1 MDDNDS
7 HRVRIPGNDSPF
19 DLHQSSCTTGTT
31 GASLS
36 RCPSLL
42 EPATAH
48 HASVVKA
55 AMEEASQQ
63 PDAHRLAVLPSR
75 ANSSVSV
82 IEVKDL
88 TTSDQQLVLSRA
100 TETKG
105 QDNERLLTKIR
116 ERQDRYRHHMCLPFK
131 LDTSLANMRHA
142 STRQLDIS
150 AAMLRLIELG
160 HMLHSIVSE
169 GLQLLRQLSA

>member
-36 RCPSLL
+36 QCPSVL
-42 EPATAH
+42 ECTTAH
-48 HASVVKA
+48 NAFVVKA

-63 PDAHRLAVLPSR
+63 PDGHRLAVLPSR
-75 ANSSVSV
+75 ANSSVDV
-82 IEVKDL
+82 IEVKNL
-88 TTSDQQLVLSRA
+88 MTSNQQLILSRA
-100 TETKG
+100 METKV

-150 AAMLRLIELG
+150 ASMRRL
-160 HMLHSIVSE
+160 S
-169 GLQLLRQLSA
+169 